1 MYRRTRLHPLFVVEK
16 INSLLSSLRP
26 PVAKRIPFEESYFGI
41 KRVDEYRWLE
51 DSKDPDVN
59 AYIEAEN
66 SYAKQMM
73 KPTKTLQRRL
83 ITEMRQKLI
92 TTRLMPPLKTVVNGY
107 EFYSRNSKRGLVY
120 YRRKREPG
128 ATETVLFDSR
138 YIANTGKRVRSILLS
153 PDTNM
158 LSYLLEEDGTEIG
171 SLYFKDLTTNKILQ
185 TDELQGV
192 FNFVWSANNKY
203 VYYTMTDEQLR
214 PCRVYVHRI
223 GSGQSDD
230 VLIYNEKKESAFVDI
245 TLTKDKKLITIH
257 SSTLSSSEVH
267 IFDAYHSMSDGPPAL
282 QLIEPRKSD
291 LEYYVDHH
299 DDCLY
304 ILTNANG
311 AKNFKLTRA
320 RQPHTSER
328 FWEDLIVMNKNE
340 RIQDIDI
347 FRKFI
352 TIYAK
357 RDGLPVIQCYD
368 FRTSEIHEVKLPMRY
383 CTISPGNNLDH
394 NTDIVQFHCT
404 SPLTL
409 QSTLEYNME
418 TRVLN
423 IIRSHPIHRFNPT
436 WYDCYRV
443 YAKGSDGT
451 EIPITLI
458 HKKGL
463 KLDGRNPL
471 LLRTYGA
478 YGSPTEPDFQI
489 EHLPLV
495 ERDWIIALAHVRGG
509 GELGHVWYENGRA
522 MKKKNTFI
530 DIITVAEYLIRSGY
544 SSKSRMTAIGA
555 SAGGLALGSVLNA
568 RPDLFRAVILRVPF
582 LDPLSSMLN
591 PSIPLTRLEYDE
603 WGNPKESEAAYR
615 YIESYAPYDNIPY
628 HLTTPNNVTTTGNA
642 QKTTY
647 PAPSILVTAGMRDQ
661 RVAYWQPLK
670 WVARVTLV
678 LVMANWVKSKS

>member
-1 MYRRTRLHPLFVVEK
+1 MNRHIARLHPLLVAKK
-16 INSLLSSLRP
+16 INSLFSSRNLRP
-26 PVAKRIPFEESYFGI
+26 PVAKRIPFEENYFGI

-59 AYIEAEN
+59 AYIDAEN
-66 SYAKQMM
+66 RYAKQMM
-73 KPTKTLQRRL
+73 KPAKVLQKRL
-83 ITEMRQKLI
+83 VTEMRQKLI

-107 EFYSRNSKRGLVY
+107 EFYSRNLKNGRVY
-120 YRRKREPG
+120 YWRKKEPG

-158 LSYLLEEDGTEIG
+158 LSYLLEEDGMEIG

-185 TDELQGV
+185 EELHGV

-214 PCRVYVHRI
+214 PCRVYAHKI

-230 VLIYNEKKESAFVDI
+230 VLIYNETNESALLDI

-257 SSTLSSSEVH
+257 SSTLTSSEVH
-267 IFDAYHSMSDGPPAL
+267 VFDAYHNVSDGPPAL
-282 QLIEPRKSD
+282 QLIEPRKPD

-299 DDCLY
+299 DDYLY

-311 AKNFKLTRA
+311 AKNFKLARA

-328 FWEDLIVMNKNE
+328 FWEDVILMNKNE
-340 RIQDIDI
+340 KIQAIDI

-352 TIYAK
+352 IIYAK
-357 RDGLPVIQCYD
+357 REGLPVILCYD
-368 FRTSEIHEVKLPMRY
+368 FRTCEIHKVELPMTY

-394 NTDIVQFHCT
+394 DTDIVQFHCT
-404 SPLTL
+404 TPLTHE
-409 QSTLEYNME
+409 STLEYNME

-423 IIRSHPIHRFNPT
+423 IIRSHSIHRFDPT

-443 YAKGSDGT
+443 YAKGIDGT

-463 KLDGRNPL
+463 KLDGRNPV

-478 YGSPTEPDFQI
+478 YGLPTEPDFHV

-495 ERDWIIALAHVRGG
+495 ERNWIIALAHVRG
-509 GELGHVWYENGRA
+509 ELGHEWYEDGRA

-530 DIITVAEYLIRSGY
+530 DIITAVEYLILSGY
-544 SSKSRMTAIGA
+544 SSKSRMTAIGT
-555 SAGGLALGSVLNA
+555 SAGGLALGILDNGSLIVLSGVALTMPSSYVMLGN
-568 RPDLFRAVILRVPF
+568 LTV
-582 LDPLSSMLN
+582 LD
-591 PSIPLTRLEYDE
+591 IR
-603 WGNPKESEAAYR
+603 
-615 YIESYAPYDNIPY
+615 
-628 HLTTPNNVTTTGNA
+628 
-642 QKTTY
+642 
-647 PAPSILVTAGMRDQ
+647 
-661 RVAYWQPLK
+661 
-670 WVARVTLV
+670 
-678 LVMANWVKSKS
+678 